1 MADID
6 RAPVTGALLRCG
18 RKGSYA
24 SGCRPRI
31 AQLHSWLYITL
42 LLGVLLIMSEP
53 VVAQTQGDLDKAKLA
68 ADIAEQQKKTAEAKK
83 AAAAAEAEA
92 AAIATKS
99 ANDLIK
105 NQADADKAKADAEK
119 AKADAEKAKTDAD
132 KAKVEAGKA
141 KFDVEKA
148 EIEAFKAGLPTPPDP
163 TKYKVDKPSA
173 PTLNATVGRLTF
185 EQAKTL
191 AGTLAPKIFEK
202 AKDKI
207 LVGDDGK
214 LRALTA
220 LATATSES
228 LTLVNA
234 DVTDRHRRLD
244 NRLGIQPLEASPTA
258 ALAIGSLLE
267 NVLAYAT
274 ILRTQYGFGTASTST
289 NAEAALVALV
299 LQAMPTTT
307 TFVDMDGVFP
317 QGSSDLAKKMAL
329 LKDNLAKARTLLADA
344 PERSRKIRDKA
355 PEGATDAE
363 KNASKAA
370 NVKAADD
377 ADKLAEA
384 LAKSV
389 DEAQKFVVGIL
400 VVDAQGTSPFDAA
413 QRGETLKATL
423 AAKPVAT
430 LTLKVI
436 SSDAD
441 TVATDRLFS
450 GFKVFVG
457 TSTVARWKVV
467 DSTGVLLGAGA
478 DMVGNPPER
487 IQLTDKSVAKP

>member
-1 MADID
+1 
-6 RAPVTGALLRCG
+6 
-18 RKGSYA
+18 
-24 SGCRPRI
+24 
-31 AQLHSWLYITL
+31 
-42 LLGVLLIMSEP
+42 MSEP
-53 VVAQTQGDLDKAKLA
+53 VVAQTQGDLDKAKLTA
-68 ADIAEQQKKTAEAKK
+68 EIAEQQKRAAEAKK
-83 AAAAAEAEA
+83 ATAAAEAEA

-99 ANDLIK
+99 ANELVK
-105 NQADADKAKADAEK
+105 NQAEADKAKADAEKAKTEADKAKADAEK
-119 AKADAEKAKTDAD
+119 AKAEADKAKTDAD

-141 KFDVEKA
+141 KFEVEKA

-191 AGTLAPKIFEK
+191 AGNLAPKIFEK
-202 AKDKI
+202 AQDKI
-207 LVGDDGK
+207 LVGDDGR

-228 LTLVNA
+228 LTLVSA

-244 NRLGIQPLEASPTA
+244 DRLGGQPKVASATA

-274 ILRTQYGFGTASTST
+274 ILRTQYGFGTASTSA

-299 LQAMPTTT
+299 LDAKPATT

-317 QGSSDLAKKMAL
+317 QASSDLAKKLEL
-329 LKDNLAKARTLLADA
+329 LKKNLADARTLLAES
-344 PERSRKIRDKA
+344 PRRSRELREKA
-355 PEGATDAE
+355 PDGATDAE
-363 KNASKAA
+363 KAASKAA
-370 NVKAADD
+370 NAKAADD
-377 ADKLAEA
+377 AGPLTEA

-389 DEAQKFVVGIL
+389 DEAHKFVAGIL

-423 AAKPVAT
+423 AAKSVAT
-430 LTLKVI
+430 LSLKVI

-487 IQLTDKSVAKP
+487 IQLTDKPVVKP